1 MYVSLCIELSKMIK
15 VLEEPERNP
24 KSENYSLLHAWL
36 RPKYIEV
43 LKEEEAYSL
52 DSLVADSGGVLGLF
66 IGFNFLMIWEWIVGC
81 IKLLSRWNI
90 FGGQL

>member
-1 MYVSLCIELSKMIK
+1 MMIK
-15 VLEEPERNP
+15 VLEEPNRNP
-24 KSENYSLLHAWL
+24 KDGNYSLLNAWL
-36 RPKYIEV
+36 RPASIEV

-81 IKLLSRWNI
+81 IKMFSRWNI
-90 FGGQL
+90 FGRQL

>member
-1 MYVSLCIELSKMIK
+1 MCKICEMIQ

-24 KSENYSLLHAWL
+24 KDGNYSLLQAWL

-43 LKEEEAYSL
+43 LKEEEAFSL
-52 DSLVADSGGVLGLF
+52 ESLVADSGGVLGLF

-81 IKLLSRWNI
+81 IKLFYRWNI
-90 FGGQL
+90 LGRQL